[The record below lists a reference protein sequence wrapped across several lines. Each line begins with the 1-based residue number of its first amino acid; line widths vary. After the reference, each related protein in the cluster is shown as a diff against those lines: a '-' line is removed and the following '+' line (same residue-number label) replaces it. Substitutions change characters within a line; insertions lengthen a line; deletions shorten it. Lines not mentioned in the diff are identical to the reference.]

1 MAIGQTNVSMDDILY
16 EKVGNPS
23 KTPPLL
29 NRKNISLYGLS
40 VNGVADY
47 QDASTSVGIDI
58 TGSPNQT
65 APYGMGEFRGWASQ
79 MPYQSNI
86 DYGTVATYEGS
97 FYDVQSNFSYIPFG
111 VATTE
116 FQIVQRTIGVFGTSN
131 YGVYWYLEES
141 SSANAGIVR
150 TSINNGTTM
159 NTGTLYLL
167 CATTFTP
174 SEYPDSYYIDA
185 SRSATVSNSSDS
197 STTTTYAAGAGEP
210 YTSGSNWDSAVKTL
224 LTPSSSPF
232 SYTAFKVQD
241 SVSLTDF
248 GFTVAETNHTFDLY
262 FRKSGY
268 PDWKAHTFK
277 VQQETDYT
285 LNEQQEGCPFCCVH
299 DSMLIATG
307 DDMRSIYDIK
317 IGDMVVSHNFETR
330 QDELTE
336 VTDLIIVDRDVDYK
350 VNDLVMTED
359 HPVYLEGGRK
369 ASVNPNATLLNY
381 KQEVDQLVV
390 GDKMMKL
397 DGSLEEITSIEK
409 FEGEHKNFA
418 VQTKYNN
425 FYANGHLVDSVINR
439 ETNQ

>member
-1 MAIGQTNVSMDDILY
+1 MTV
-16 EKVGNPS
+16 P
-23 KTPPLL
+23 TT
-29 NRKNISLYGLS
+29 NISLRGIKRE
-40 VNGVADY
+40 VADGNY
-47 QDASTSVGIDI
+47 LSTTAYTNVGLRGVSADAGKTSPD
-58 TGSPNQT
+58 
-65 APYGMGEFRGWASQ
+65 GMSEFAGYTSQ
-79 MPYQSNI
+79 MPYLSNF
-86 DYGTVATYEGS
+86 DYGTVNTYEGVFS
-97 FYDVQSNFSYIPFG
+97 DVQYDSEFFAFG

-116 FQIVQRTIGVFGTSN
+116 FQIVQRTVGVYGSSN
-131 YGVYWYLEES
+131 YGVYWYLEETVT
-141 SSANAGIVR
+141 AYPGIVY
-150 TSINNGTTM
+150 TSIYNGTSMT
-159 NTGTLYLL
+159 TGTLYLL
-167 CATTFTP
+167 CGTTFTP
-174 SEYPDSYYIDA
+174 SQYPDSYYIDA
-185 SRSATVSNSSDS
+185 SRSATVTNTNYSQT
-197 STTTTYAAGAGEP
+197 STTYSAGSGEP
-210 YTSGSNWDSAVKTL
+210 YTSGSNWDSSVKTL
-224 LTPSSSPF
+224 LTPSVSPY

-241 SVSLTDF
+241 SVSLSDF
-248 GFTVAETNHTFDLY
+248 GYTTAVTNHTFDLY
-262 FRKSGY
+262 FKKSGY

-285 LNEQQEGCPFCCVH
+285 LNYSTGGCPYCCVH

-317 IGDMVVSHNFETR
+317 IGDMVVSHNFETG